1 MTGRRIVDDAN
12 PSADPF
18 AHAGTEDLMK
28 LCRFSTDR
36 LGVVEGPMVIDV
48 TPALEVLPNCS
59 YPLPRHD
66 LFIEHLEEVKARAR
80 ELVAAA
86 PRLPIDTVSLRSPVA
101 NPGKI
106 MAAPVNY
113 TKHLEEARE
122 QAAIHHNNRIEEI
135 RRVGLFLK
143 ATSSLVGASDGVFIR
158 HPNRR
163 NDHEAELVV
172 VIGKQ
177 ARNLSREAAMACIAG
192 YCSGLDMTTRGPE
205 ERSLRKSIDTY
216 SVLGPWL
223 VTSDELTNPH
233 EIDFSLAVNGEIRQR
248 ANTRDLVLGIVDLL
262 VFASSFYTLE
272 PGDVL
277 FTGTPEGVGPVVPGD
292 VIVTDFAGIGRMTV
306 AVRGS
311 RTA

>member
-1 MTGRRIVDDAN
+1 
-12 PSADPF
+12 
-18 AHAGTEDLMK
+18 MK
-28 LCRFSTDR
+28 LCRFNADR
-36 LGVVEGPMVIDV
+36 LGVVAGAAVIDV
-48 TPALEVLPNCS
+48 TPALQVLPKCG
-59 YPLPRHD
+59 YPLPRRD
-66 LFIEHLEEVKARAR
+66 LYIEHLEEVMARAR
-80 ELVAAA
+80 ELLPGA
-86 PRLPIDTVSLRSPVA
+86 PKLPLDAVSLRSPIA

-113 TKHLEEARE
+113 TKHLQEARE
-122 QAAIHHNNRIEEI
+122 QSAIHHNNRIEEI

-143 ATSSLVGASDGVFIR
+143 ATSSLVGAGDGVCIR
-158 HPNRR
+158 HPGRR

-172 VIGKQ
+172 VIGRQ
-177 ARNLSREAAMACIAG
+177 ASNLSPHSAMACVAG

-223 VTSDELTNPH
+223 VTADELTNPH
-233 EIDFSLAVNGEIRQR
+233 ELDFSLSVNGEIRQR

-292 VIVTDFAGIGRMTV
+292 VIVTEFAGIGRMTV
-306 AVRGS
+306 AVHAS
-311 RTA
+311 RSD

>member
-1 MTGRRIVDDAN
+1 
-12 PSADPF
+12 
-18 AHAGTEDLMK
+18 MK
-28 LCRFSTDR
+28 LCRFNTAR
-36 LGVVEGPMVIDV
+36 LGVVEGATVIDV
-48 TPALEVLPNCS
+48 TPALDVLPTCG
-59 YPLPRHD
+59 YPLPQHD
-66 LFIEHLEEVKARAR
+66 LFIEHLEEVKQRVH
-80 ELVAAA
+80 ELVTAAA
-86 PRLPIDTVSLRSPVA
+86 PKLPLDSVSLRSPVA

-143 ATSSLVGASDGVFIR
+143 ATSSLVGAGDGVCIR

-172 VIGKQ
+172 VIGKK
-177 ARNLSREAAMACIAG
+177 ARNLSREAAMTCIAG

-233 EIDFSLAVNGEIRQR
+233 EIDFSLTVNGETRQR

-277 FTGTPEGVGPVVPGD
+277 FTGTPEGVGPVVAGD

-306 AVRGS
+306 AVHGA
-311 RTA
+311 RTE